1 VSKNLGQ
8 NSEKCGTVFQ
18 STVHTCVH
26 KNHHVWTGKKCAGP
40 KSLLTSWFSSLIAFS
55 FYLLMRARRYCFSR
69 GASLFW
75 GKQVCFLDEV
85 LTVCCFLMNNPHW
98 KAVLFSSFLFANITA
113 VAKEAFQL
121 FVWKFWTMF
130 WTKGTFDCHILQF
143 IFWIEKQV

>member
-18 STVHTCVH
+18 STVHTCIH

-75 GKQVCFLDEV
+75 GKQVCLLFLEACS
-85 LTVCCFLMNNPHW
+85 LLSHQIIPTGKMF
-98 KAVLFSSFLFANITA
+98 FSHPFCLYSYICQKKLSNSSGHCLEGLHLIT
-113 VAKEAFQL
+113 
-121 FVWKFWTMF
+121 
-130 WTKGTFDCHILQF
+130 TFD
-143 IFWIEKQV
+143 IFKQSCFA